1 MPEKFI
7 VAVAEALDKNVASM
21 TLTDRFK
28 EYEEWD
34 SLAVLAVMAGLEESY
49 NVVLSRHDLD
59 RCETLQDL
67 FGVVDGKS
75 A

>member
-7 VAVAEALDKNVASM
+7 AAVAEALEKDVALM

-28 EYEEWD
+28 DYAEWD
-34 SLAVLAVMAGLEESY
+34 SLAVLAVMAALEESY
-49 NVVLSRHDLD
+49 DVVLSRHDLD
-59 RCETLQDL
+59 RCDTLQDL
-67 FGVVDGKS
+67 LGVVGGQR

>member
-59 RCETLQDL
+59 RLGHHPWHTSPSRVFE
-67 FGVVDGKS
+67 
-75 A
+75 